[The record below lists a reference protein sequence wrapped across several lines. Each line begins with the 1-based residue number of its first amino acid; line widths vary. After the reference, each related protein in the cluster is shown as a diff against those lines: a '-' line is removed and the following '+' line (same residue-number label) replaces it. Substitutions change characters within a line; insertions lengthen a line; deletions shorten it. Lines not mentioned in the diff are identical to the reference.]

1 MPNVLI
7 TGANRGLGLE
17 FTKQYAEDGWR
28 VFACCRNPDSAKDL
42 LELTAKHSSLI
53 SIYTLDV
60 GNFNQIDELAQSFSQ
75 PIDILLNNAGIY
87 PASPNGKL
95 ANSDYDKWLE
105 AFRINS
111 LAPFKMAQAFAG
123 QIEKGQIKKIINL
136 TSKMGSIEDNTSG
149 GSYIYRSSKTA
160 LNMIIKSLSFEL
172 APRGISTIVI
182 HPGWVQTDMGGPNGL
197 INAQQSVSGMRK
209 VIDKL
214 TLADSGKFFA
224 YDGKVIPW

>member
-1 MPNVLI
+1 MPNLLI
-7 TGANRGLGLE
+7 TGTNRGLGLE
-17 FTKQYAEDGWR
+17 FTKQYAEAGWR
-28 VFACCRNPDSAKDL
+28 VFACCRNPDTAEKL

-53 SIYTLDV
+53 SLYALDIRD
-60 GNFNQIDELAQSFSQ
+60 FNQIDKLAESFSQ
-75 PIDILLNNAGIY
+75 PIDILINNAGIY

-136 TSKMGSIEDNTSG
+136 TSKMGSIDDNTSG
-149 GSYIYRSSKTA
+149 GSYLYRSSKTA

-172 APRGISTIVI
+172 ASKGISTIVL

>member
-28 VFACCRNPDSAKDL
+28 VFACCRNPDAAKEL
-42 LELTAKHSSLI
+42 LELTAKHSNLI
-53 SIYTLDV
+53 SIHTLDV

-123 QIEKGQIKKIINL
+123 QLEKGQIKKIINL

-149 GSYIYRSSKTA
+149 GSYLYRSSKTA

-172 APRGISTIVI
+172 APKGISTIVL

-197 INAQQSVSGMRK
+197 INAQQSVNGMRK